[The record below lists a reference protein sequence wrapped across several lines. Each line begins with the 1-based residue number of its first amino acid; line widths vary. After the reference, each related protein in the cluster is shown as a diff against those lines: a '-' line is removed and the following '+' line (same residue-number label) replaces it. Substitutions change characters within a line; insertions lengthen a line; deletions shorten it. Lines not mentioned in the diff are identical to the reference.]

1 MPHLQMI
8 IFWAAGWLV
17 GVLNT
22 EERGGEMRSKGKT
35 PAEIQAQAPVPVE
48 KEPRHHPVFHEGPIR
63 ILDVQIPPGDVT
75 LYHTH
80 DESILYVPI
89 SISPTDT
96 QILGQEWLGVG
107 PTDRSRFTGLV
118 VATDTSYATKP
129 LTHRV
134 KNVGGTLFRLIAI
147 TNDAAPSAGSPNP
160 LPGTAVHSS
169 SWYTVAQLTLPSGQD
184 SGWQTALAPLVIVQP
199 GAGRAQVEREGNQGP
214 TALDQPGAWAFI
226 AKGTRY
232 RISNAGP
239 VTAAVVV
246 VEPRQ

>member
-1 MPHLQMI
+1 MEHQ
-8 IFWAAGWLV
+8 
-17 GVLNT
+17 
-22 EERGGEMRSKGKT
+22 S
-35 PAEIQAQAPVPVE
+35 QAPVPVE
-48 KEPRHHPVFHEGPIR
+48 KEPRHHPVFREGPIR

-80 DESILYVPI
+80 DEAILYIPI

-134 KNVGGTLFRLIAI
+134 KNVGDKLFRLIAI
-147 TNDAAPSAGSPNP
+147 TNSATPAAESRHP
-160 LPGTAVHSS
+160 LPGTTVNSS
-169 SWYTVAQLTLPSGQD
+169 TWYTASQLTLPSGET

-199 GAGRAQVEREGNQGP
+199 AEGHARVEREGNQGP
-214 TALDQPGAWAFI
+214 MELDQPGAWSFI

-232 RISNAGP
+232 RVSNAGP
-239 VTAAVVV
+239 VAVAVVV